1 MVAAGIDRNRDFMVS
16 ALTETWTLWLLH
28 QSTKTWTLWL
38 LHRQKPQRYNYYVI
52 VCRRDTN
59 PGRYIFGFLGDLC
72 NRIFWKWRR

>member
-38 LHRQKPQRYNYYVI
+38 LHLQKLGLYGYCIDRNPNVI
-52 VCRRDTN
+52 IIT
-59 PGRYIFGFLGDLC
+59 L
-72 NRIFWKWRR
+72 